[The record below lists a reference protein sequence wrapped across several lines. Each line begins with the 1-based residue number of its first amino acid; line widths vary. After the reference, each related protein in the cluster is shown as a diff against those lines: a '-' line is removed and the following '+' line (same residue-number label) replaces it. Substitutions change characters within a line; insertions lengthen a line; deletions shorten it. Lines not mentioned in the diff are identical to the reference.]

1 MSFDLLRFLKRVPA
15 TSLQSYFGPRLPVPV
30 DWTLPTDR
38 LAAAIIDAVMGL
50 SSSERSALH
59 SDLER
64 VAQFDAE
71 TGHRCL
77 RSVVRGEQAL
87 ATFDSLEGIEACALH
102 LLLADPDA
110 FEKAAAFHYA
120 TRLRNGRDWS
130 PLELPGKGTVRLTLT
145 DFVIDTFRSR
155 LEDIFKVD
163 AGGSR
168 RVKVE
173 TSQHQVADP
182 STGEPV
188 DQVQF
193 TVYVE
198 QPPESV
204 PTFGNALEI
213 VRTTIHRLAEAAL
226 VVEPGS
232 RSLDVVAKASAETRR
247 AIADAFVATVVEGG
261 AGLVPK
267 ARRPL
272 ALHRLKRPLPL
283 PLTPSDRVRSATVET
298 LWLLAPGKGG
308 GTLMLEQ
315 RAQGDYDLYV
325 AIERWF
331 PNMRYPDRSGW
342 RIKKAKLRVEFEPE
356 SERRRPKQV
365 IVELTAPDRTNLR
378 DQTRYHRLIAET
390 LLDRWG
396 LYEPSP

>member
-15 TSLQSYFGPRLPVPV
+15 SSLQSYFSQRLSSPV
-30 DWTLPTDR
+30 DWSLPTGH
-38 LAAAIIDAVMGL
+38 LATAIIDAVAGL
-50 SSSERSALH
+50 APLERAAVYAE
-59 SDLER
+59 LER
-64 VAQFDAE
+64 VGQFDVE

-77 RSVVRGEQAL
+77 RSVVRGEEAL

-102 LLLADPDA
+102 LLLADPDG
-110 FEKAAAFHYA
+110 FEQAAAFHYA

-130 PLELPGKGTVRLTLT
+130 PLELPGNGALRLTLT

-155 LEDIFKVD
+155 LEEIFKVD

-173 TSQHQVADP
+173 TSQHRLADP
-182 STGEPV
+182 TTGEPI

-204 PTFGNALEI
+204 PTFDNALEI
-213 VRTTIHRLAEAAL
+213 VRTTIHRLSEAAL

-267 ARRPL
+267 ARRSL
-272 ALHRLKRPLPL
+272 ALHRLRRPLPL
-283 PLTPSDRVRSATVET
+283 PLTPADRVRSATVET
-298 LWLLAPGKGG
+298 LWLLAPGKGA
-308 GTLMLEQ
+308 GTLMLEK
-315 RAQGDYDLYV
+315 RAQGDDDLYA
-325 AIERWF
+325 AIARWF

-356 SERRRPKQV
+356 GDRRRGKRV

-396 LYEPSP
+396 LYEPPP